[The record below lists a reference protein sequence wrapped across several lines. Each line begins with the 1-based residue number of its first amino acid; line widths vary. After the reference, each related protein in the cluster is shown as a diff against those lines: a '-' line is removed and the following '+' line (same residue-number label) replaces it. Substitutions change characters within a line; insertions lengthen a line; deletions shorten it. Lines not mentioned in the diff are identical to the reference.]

1 MPPPQRHRSVARLT
15 PASPGFCSHSPA
27 TGPAPSGTLWELEKV
42 KLKAQLMCSSQ
53 GQAGGERKGEDLAS
67 ILHEHDIFQPSLGED
82 GLKAHHFPPL
92 LTYPVGCP
100 RASVRAAREL
110 GAPEDE

>member
-67 ILHEHDIFQPSLGED
+67 ILHEHEIFQPSLGED
-82 GLKAHHFPPL
+82 GLKAYHFPPTVDMSCQL
-92 LTYPVGCP
+92 SKSLRKGCQRAGGP
-100 RASVRAAREL
+100 RR
-110 GAPEDE
+110 